1 MKTLSSRT
9 SAQGVLLIAIS
20 ALFIALTLGITCS
33 PHEAYAAEMA
43 HLTSNGRIPY
53 AGYFTTRFECDGE
66 IAYCGNPSATAP
78 PSGLYEKRELSAS
91 SGRTQET
98 AADLWFGYGSPGFDA
113 SLWPS
118 TWYDGSPMDNDRYA
132 ALTHILLS
140 DTFSSNGHYALYGT
154 DGTFA
159 EWCRQNVI
167 GYGTSGER
175 LNENATGI
183 RIFNRMGEVPS
194 NFHAFMLYTGS
205 GNQLILSFTYVP
217 FGTLDLQ
224 KASADPLISDGND
237 CYKYEGAVFG
247 IYDDA
252 GARNQVATMTTDS
265 SGYAKS
271 GDLAPGS
278 YWVKEVTPPPGY
290 ALDPTVYPV
299 TVVGEQTVR
308 VAGDKVY
315 DMPQGDPIEMLL
327 SKHDGD
333 RVWSQEENKAQG
345 AATLALAQYKV
356 DYYDGYYDTAAAAQ
370 ASGYPTRSW
379 VFQTDGDGYVNL
391 ALGESTFEYEGQS
404 YPYKVSGDQFYKSQ
418 SGNITVPLGTLVI
431 QETKP
436 PEGYLLIDPTTDA
449 APAAVAI
456 KITSD
461 QVSIPE
467 VHTFNMPK
475 FPEKVIRGG
484 LEVVKNDAE
493 TKTATP
499 QGDATLAGCKIEIT
513 NLNEE
518 SVIVE
523 GHEYAPGAVCATITT
538 DEQGVAKSA
547 ADLLPIG
554 HYSWKEVEAPQG
566 YNLTDGEPREFD
578 IEVDGD
584 IVTFEGDENL
594 FDEVI
599 RGGVALTKHDA
610 ETKRAEPQG
619 QATLAGVIFEI
630 KSLCAHDVIVDGKTY
645 SNGQV
650 VKTIETDEQG
660 RATTAADTLPY
671 GRYSIT
677 EVKAST
683 GYLLTD
689 GTPREFSIT
698 TEGVIVEIDP
708 STAFYNRVIRGGVSI
723 VKHDAETRLT
733 VPQGDATLAGT
744 VFEIKSLNPDHTV
757 LVDGV
762 EYSYGDVV
770 KTITTDEAGAA
781 STSNQLLP
789 YGHYSITEVTPSTGY
804 LLTDSEPREFD
815 IREEGVI
822 VAIDP
827 DEAFYNRVI
836 RGGVEVQKRDL
847 ESDLPYPLG
856 GATLAGT
863 TFEITNN
870 SKRSVRVDG
879 IDYEPGEVCKTILS
893 GEDGKAATSSDAL
906 PYGSYSIKEVAP
918 SEGYLLTDE
927 EIRTFQIREEGVIV
941 TFEAAKDWRNQVK
954 RGDLEFVKVGES
966 DMERLANVPFAL
978 ISQTTGERHVI
989 VCDENGYANTHSS
1002 WNPHTQRTNAN
1013 DEATEETYDEEAGLW
1028 FGLTHE
1034 GWMVDVQDELG
1045 ALPYDYYTLQELP
1058 CTSNAG
1064 YELLTVKNIR
1074 VKRHDV
1080 IVQLGTLDDPLG
1092 LPPDIETTARD
1103 GFDADKIVFGDTEA
1117 TITDTVAYSNLA
1129 PGVTYHLEGTL
1140 MDAETGE
1147 PFLVGEEEVTASV
1160 DFTPEAADGTVDVN
1174 FTFDATAVKDNLQ
1187 LTVFER
1193 LYTGDELVAEHTEL
1207 NDGTQTVTIIPPK
1220 IGTTAFA
1227 EDKSSKTVIGNE
1239 TCVIVD
1245 TVRYAN
1251 LLPGAHYKL
1260 TATLYSAA
1268 ERAPVNLY
1276 IDPLTAETEF
1286 TPEAPEGEVDV
1297 TFTFDATMLKE
1308 GSFVVAEVLTRD
1320 GARITDHVDV
1330 DDAGQTVE
1338 VVKPTI
1344 GTTATDAVDGDKQV
1358 SGDALA
1364 SVTDVV
1370 AYENLTPG
1378 ETYTVTGTLYVKS
1391 TGEPLLQDG
1400 EPVTASVEFSPD
1412 APTGTVELTFTFDAS
1427 LLWGEEIVAFENV
1440 AKDGIEV
1447 AVHAD
1452 IEDEGQ
1458 TVEVVEPKIGTTATD
1473 AFDGDKELATDPEV
1487 TLQDIVAYENLIV
1500 GKTYTMMGTLHLKST
1515 GEPLL
1520 VDDEPLTSSVEF
1532 TPAEPTG
1539 EVALEFTFDSVTIAD
1554 DDVVVFEELTRD
1566 EVTVATHAD
1575 IDDEGQTVHVLKPEI
1590 GTTATDASDGDK
1602 ELEPSMEVT
1611 IKDVVAYHGLFPG
1624 KEYTVRG
1631 VLMDKETGEPLLI
1644 NDEPVIAEATFTPE
1658 APDGEVE
1665 LTFTFDATGL
1675 AGKEIVVFETLYRDD
1690 REIAVHADIDDEAQT
1705 VTMKELPPEEGTP
1718 FDKTGAA
1725 GLWPLWVAI
1734 GAGIVAG
1741 AAIIIRTLWRRRLA
1755 ASADEGEATE

>member
-1 MKTLSSRT
+1 
-9 SAQGVLLIAIS
+9 
-20 ALFIALTLGITCS
+20 
-33 PHEAYAAEMA
+33 
-43 HLTSNGRIPY
+43 
-53 AGYFTTRFECDGE
+53 
-66 IAYCGNPSATAP
+66 
-78 PSGLYEKRELSAS
+78 
-91 SGRTQET
+91 
-98 AADLWFGYGSPGFDA
+98 
-113 SLWPS
+113 
-118 TWYDGSPMDNDRYA
+118 MDNDKYA

-140 DTFSSNGHYALYGT
+140 DTLSSNGHYALYGT

-183 RIFNRMGEVPS
+183 KIFNRMGEVPS

-224 KASADPLISDGND
+224 KASADTSISEGND

-252 GARNQVATMTTDS
+252 AARNQVATMTTDS

-333 RVWSQEENKAQG
+333 RVWSQEDNKAQG

-356 DYYDGYYDTAAAAQ
+356 DYYDGYYESAEAAQ
-370 ASGYPTRSW
+370 ASGAPTRSW

-431 QETKP
+431 QETKA
-436 PEGYLLIDPTTDA
+436 PEGYLLIDPTTGV

-493 TKTATP
+493 TRTTTP
-499 QGDATLAGCKIEIT
+499 QGDATLEGCKIEIT
-513 NLNEE
+513 NLNDE

-523 GHEYAPGAVCATITT
+523 GSEHAPGAVCATITT
-538 DEQGVAKSA
+538 NAQGVAKSA

-554 HYSWKEVEAPQG
+554 HYSWKEVESPQG

-578 IEVDGD
+578 IEVDGE
-584 IVTFEGDENL
+584 IVTFAPEENL
-594 FDEVI
+594 YDEVI
-599 RGGVALTKHDA
+599 RGGVAVTKHDA
-610 ETKRAEPQG
+610 ETKRTEPQG
-619 QATLAGVIFEI
+619 EATLAGVVFEI
-630 KSLCAHDVIVDGKTY
+630 KSLCSHDVIVDGKTY

-660 RATTAADTLPY
+660 RASTAADALPY

-689 GTPREFSIT
+689 GTPREFKIER
-698 TEGVIVEIDP
+698 EGEIVEIDP
-708 STAFYNRVIRGGVSI
+708 ATAFYNRVIRGGVSV

-733 VPQGDATLAGT
+733 IPQGDATLAGT

-770 KTITTDEAGAA
+770 KTITTDEAGTA

-804 LLTDSEPREFD
+804 LLTDAEPREFD

-836 RGGVEVQKRDL
+836 RGGVEVQKLDL

-879 IDYEPGEVCKTILS
+879 IDYEPEEVCKTILS

-927 EIRTFQIREEGVIV
+927 EVRTFQIREEGVIV

-966 DMERLANVPFAL
+966 DMARLANVPFAL
-978 ISQTTGERHVI
+978 ISQTTGERHII
-989 VCDENGYANTHSS
+989 VCDENGYANTSS
-1002 WNPHTQRTNAN
+1002 EWNPHSQRTNAN
-1013 DEATEETYDEEAGLW
+1013 DEATEEAYDEEAGLW

-1034 GWMVDVQDELG
+1034 GWTVDVQDELG

-1074 VKRHDV
+1074 VKRHNV
-1080 IVQLGTLDDPLG
+1080 VVQLGTLDDPLG
-1092 LPPDIETTARD
+1092 LPPDIETTAKDAFD
-1103 GFDADKIVFGDTEA
+1103 GDKIVFGDTEA
-1117 TITDTVAYSNLA
+1117 TITDTVVYSNLT
-1129 PGVTYHLEGTL
+1129 PGVAYHLEGVL
-1140 MDAETGE
+1140 MDTATGE
-1147 PFLVGEEEVTASV
+1147 PFLVSEEEVTASA
-1160 DFTPEAADGTVDVN
+1160 DFTPDAADGTVDVT
-1174 FTFDATAVKDNLQ
+1174 FTFDATAIEENMQ
-1187 LTVFER
+1187 LTVLER
-1193 LYTGDELVAEHTEL
+1193 LYTAGELVCEHAEL
-1207 NDGTQTVTIIPPK
+1207 DDGKQTVTVIPPK

-1227 EDKSSKTVIGNE
+1227 EDKVSKTVIGSDA
-1239 TCVIVD
+1239 CAIVD

-1251 LLPGAHYKL
+1251 LLPGKTYKL

-1268 ERAPVNLY
+1268 DRAPVNLD

-1286 TPEAPEGEVDV
+1286 TPEASEGEVDV
-1297 TFTFDATMLKE
+1297 TFTFDATMLNE

-1320 GARITDHVDV
+1320 GKRITDHVDV

-1338 VVKPTI
+1338 VVKPKI
-1344 GTTATDAVDGDKQV
+1344 GTTATDTADGDKIV

-1378 ETYTVTGTLYVKS
+1378 KTYTMTGTLYVKS

-1400 EPVTASVEFSPD
+1400 EPVTASAGFTPD
-1412 APTGTVELTFTFDAS
+1412 EPSGAVELTFTFDAS
-1427 LLWGEEIVAFENV
+1427 LLWGEEIVAFESV
-1440 AKDGIEV
+1440 TAEGIEV

-1452 IEDEGQ
+1452 IEDAGQ
-1458 TVEVVEPKIGTTATD
+1458 TVEIVEPKIGTMATD
-1473 AFDGDKELATDPEV
+1473 AFDGDKEIAADTEV
-1487 TLQDIVAYENLIV
+1487 TLKDVVTYENLIV
-1500 GKTYTMMGTLHLKST
+1500 GKTYTMTGTLYLKST

-1520 VDDEPLTSSVEF
+1520 VDDEPFTSTVEF
-1532 TPAEPTG
+1532 TPTESDG
-1539 EVALEFTFDSVTIAD
+1539 EVTLEFTFDSTAIAD
-1554 DDVVVFEELTRD
+1554 DDVVAFEELTRD
-1566 EVTVATHAD
+1566 EVTVATHND

-1590 GTTATDASDGDK
+1590 GTTATDAADGDK
-1602 ELEPSMEVT
+1602 ELDVADEVT
-1611 IKDVVAYHGLFPG
+1611 IKDVVEYHGLFPG
-1624 KEYTVRG
+1624 KEYTVKG
-1631 VLMDKETGEPLLI
+1631 ILMDKETGESLLVGGEEI
-1644 NDEPVIAEATFTPE
+1644 TASATFIPE

-1665 LTFTFDATGL
+1665 LEFTFSSTDL

-1705 VTMKELPPEEGTP
+1705 VRVKEIPPKEVLPEETPTSEGTP

-1734 GAGIVAG
+1734 GAGVIAGVTIIV
-1741 AAIIIRTLWRRRLA
+1741 RTIRRRLA
-1755 ASADEGEATE
+1755 MAAGEAETTE